1 MKRIILRFRGRNAHG
16 TPRSQ
21 RYKNIPERC
30 VKSYLC
36 QMAYTE
42 GFIYPKFHYFPMYK
56 MTEPGMG
63 PDYSLSLSG
72 RAGCIENVT
81 TAVSIQVRN
90 RILSPRCRLVDS
102 HRIQIATGIIVYAE
116 GSVPADYNKA
126 FNRYFKLIAQGDEVV
141 I

>member
-81 TAVSIQVRN
+81 SAVFNHVHK
-90 RILSPRCRLVDS
+90 RILKTRCSLVDS
-102 HRIQIATGIIVYAE
+102 DRIQIATGIIVNDE
-116 GSVPADYNKA
+116 GSVPADYNKK
-126 FNRYFKLIAQGDEVV
+126 FNRYFKLITQADEVV